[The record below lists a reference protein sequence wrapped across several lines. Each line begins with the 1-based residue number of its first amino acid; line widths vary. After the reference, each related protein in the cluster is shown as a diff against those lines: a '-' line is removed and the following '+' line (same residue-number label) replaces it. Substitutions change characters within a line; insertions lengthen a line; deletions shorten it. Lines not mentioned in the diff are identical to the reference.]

1 MYYGKEKTMNGNR
14 KIRIAFVGTGSISGI
29 YLENLTKVFREVE
42 IAGICDLIRERAERR
57 SKEFG
62 PFKIYNDMYEIFAD
76 PTVDVVL
83 NITRP
88 DEHYEV
94 SKAAL
99 LAGKHVYSE
108 KPLASTLEKGRELV
122 EIALE
127 KGLYLGGAPDTF
139 MGAAIQTAREMIEE
153 GAIGTLVGG
162 CGHMKCRGH
171 ESWHHD
177 PEFYYKRGGGPLL
190 DMGPYYV
197 TAFITLL
204 GSVKSVQAINRTTY
218 PTRTITSKEKYGE
231 IIDVDVPTHVNALME
246 FENGA
251 VAHLLTTF
259 DTYSTDFCNRIEI
272 YGSEGTMIVPD
283 PNNFC
288 NPIKIWKNGEF
299 TEHPVRFGYNFDARA
314 LGLCDMCNAI
324 RDGRE
329 PRASYK
335 MTYHA
340 LEVMMGI
347 VRAGDERRI
356 IDIESRHDNPPLM
369 KKGLE
374 DGILD

>member
-1 MYYGKEKTMNGNR
+1 MKKM
-14 KIRIAFVGTGSISGI
+14 KIAFVGVGSISKI
-29 YLENLTKVFREVE
+29 YLQNLTEVYKEVE
-42 IAGICDLIRERAERR
+42 VIGVCDLIRERAERAVA
-57 SKEFG
+57 KFNIPKLYE
-62 PFKIYNDMYEIFAD
+62 DMYELFAD
-76 PTVDVVL
+76 PEVDVVL

-94 SKAAL
+94 TKAAL
-99 LAGKHVYSE
+99 LAGKHVFSE

-122 EIALE
+122 ELADRL
-127 KGLYLGGAPDTF
+127 GLYLCGAPDTF
-139 MGAAIQTAREMIEE
+139 LGAAIQTARELIEE
-153 GAIGTLVGG
+153 GKIGTLVGG

-171 ESWHHD
+171 ESWHPD

-197 TAFITLL
+197 TAFINLL
-204 GSVKSVQAINRTTY
+204 GSVKRVTAMNRITY
-218 PTRTITSKEKYGE
+218 PERTITSEEKYGQ
-231 IIDVDVPTHVNALME
+231 IITVDVPTHVNALME

-259 DTYSTDFCNRIEI
+259 DTYSTDFRNRIEI

-288 NPIKIWKNGEF
+288 DPVKISRGGDREP
-299 TEHPVRFGYNFDARA
+299 EVYPVRYGYDFDARG

-324 RDGRE
+324 RDGR
-329 PRASYK
+329 PARTDK
-335 MTYHA
+335 QLPYHA
-340 LEVMMGI
+340 LEVMMGL
-347 VRAGDERRI
+347 VRASDEHRF
-356 IDIESRHDNPPLM
+356 IDIESKFEKPAFMP
-369 KKGLE
+369 KGLE

>member
-1 MYYGKEKTMNGNR
+1 MKPVN
-14 KIRIAFVGTGSISGI
+14 IAFVGVGNISGI
-29 YLENLTKVFREVE
+29 YLENLTNTFTGVKILGV
-42 IAGICDLIRERAERR
+42 CDLIRERAENART
-57 SKEFG
+57 K
-62 PFKIYNDMYEIFAD
+62 YNIPKVYDTMYDAFNDPDVEII
-76 PTVDVVL
+76 L
-83 NITRP
+83 NLTRP
-88 DEHYEV
+88 YEHYAV
-94 SKAAL
+94 TKAAL
-99 LAGKHVYSE
+99 EAGKHVYSE
-108 KPLASTLEKGRELV
+108 KPLASTLERGRELV
-122 EIALE
+122 ELALE
-127 KGLYLGGAPDTF
+127 RGLYLGGAPDTF
-139 MGAAIQTAREMIEE
+139 MGAAIQTARELIEE

-171 ESWHHD
+171 ESWHRD

-204 GSVKSVQAINRTTY
+204 GSVKSVQAVNRTTY
-218 PTRTITSKEKYGE
+218 PTRTITSEEKYGQ
-231 IIDVDVPTHVNALME
+231 IITVDVPTHVNALME

-259 DTYSTDFCNRIEI
+259 DTFSTDFCNRIEI

-288 NPIKIWKNGEF
+288 DPVKISRGGGREP
-299 TEHPVRFGYNFDARA
+299 EIHPVRFGYDFDARA

-329 PRASYK
+329 ARASYK

-347 VRAGDERRI
+347 VRAGDERRVI
-356 IDIESRHDNPPLM
+356 EIESRHDNPPLM